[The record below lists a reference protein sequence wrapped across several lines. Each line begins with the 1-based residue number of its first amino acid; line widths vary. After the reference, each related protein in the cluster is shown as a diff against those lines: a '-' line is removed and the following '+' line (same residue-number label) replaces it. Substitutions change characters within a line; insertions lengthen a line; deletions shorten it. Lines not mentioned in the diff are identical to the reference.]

1 MYLASYISHKNLM
14 RDIRNKVH
22 AGPGRIDQRGRKD
35 QRSPN
40 NGGPGRVYTEEQL
53 KEKLRKKR
61 EKYLAEKP
69 VQVCEF

>member
-1 MYLASYISHKNLM
+1 MG
-14 RDIRNKVH
+14 DIRNKVH
-22 AGPGRIDQRGRKD
+22 GGSGRKD
-35 QRSPN
+35 QRSSI

-61 EKYLAEKP
+61 ETYLAKKP